1 MKNYNFKGYNMR
13 RPTAA
18 GNWKMNGLRE
28 NFDDILLIDAASK
41 HVNCDVILC
50 VPDTLIKE
58 MSERTNNI
66 FTGSQNCHCN
76 KSGAF
81 TGDISA
87 EMIKDAGAT
96 HVIVGHSE
104 RRVNYNENN
113 HQIREKANI
122 ALKNKLKAIVC
133 IGETLTERETGVTLD
148 IVKRQLVDSLP
159 LEISD
164 ETIIVAYEPVWAI
177 GTGLTPSIEQIK
189 EVHDFI
195 RIELENNFGAKIGQS
210 INILYGGSM
219 NAKNVDEISAI
230 KNVDGGLV
238 GGASLKADSFIPII
252 NALSLD

>member
-1 MKNYNFKGYNMR
+1 MQITILKGYNMR

-28 NFDDILLIDAASK
+28 NLNDILIIDAASK
-41 HVNCDVILC
+41 NVNCDVILC

-66 FTGSQNCHCN
+66 FTGSQNCHIET
-76 KSGAF
+76 SGAF

-87 EMIKDAGAT
+87 EMIKDAGAS

-113 HQIREKANI
+113 NLIREKTQI
-122 ALKNKLKAIVC
+122 ALKNELKAIVC

-148 IVKRQLVDSLP
+148 IIKRQLKDSLP
-159 LEISD
+159 VKISGED
-164 ETIIVAYEPVWAI
+164 IIVAYEPVWAI

-195 RIELENNFGAKIGQS
+195 RVELENNFGEKIGQS

-219 NAKNVDEISAI
+219 NAKNVDEISAVE
-230 KNVDGGLV
+230 NVDGGLV

>member
-1 MKNYNFKGYNMR
+1 
-13 RPTAA
+13 
-18 GNWKMNGLRE
+18 
-28 NFDDILLIDAASK
+28 
-41 HVNCDVILC
+41 
-50 VPDTLIKE
+50 
-58 MSERTNNI
+58 
-66 FTGSQNCHCN
+66 
-76 KSGAF
+76 
-81 TGDISA
+81 
-87 EMIKDAGAT
+87 MIKDAGAT

-122 ALKNKLKAIVC
+122 ALENKLKAIVC
-133 IGETLTERETGVTLD
+133 IGETLTERKTGVTLD

-159 LEISD
+159 LEISG